1 MRTLHTVETAGA
13 PHGAK
18 KELERRS
25 EPRRP
30 VEEPAI
36 LHAMQP
42 ECRVGIPVF
51 IVDASQNGV
60 GIRTP
65 LGLLPGSL
73 VQIRIGPSVVL
84 IGEVRHAVPSGDAF
98 HTGVRIEDVA
108 DCRSIRSSLAKMWDR
123 SSGSGT
129 RV

>member
-1 MRTLHTVETAGA
+1 MRTLLATDTVGA
-13 PHGAK
+13 PGAAK
-18 KELERRS
+18 RQLEKRS

-42 ECRVGIPVF
+42 ECRVGIPVR

-60 GIRTP
+60 GMRTP
-65 LGLLPGSL
+65 LSLIPGSL
-73 VQIRIGPSVVL
+73 VQIRIGPSVVI
-84 IGEVRHAVPSGDAF
+84 IGQVRHAVPAGDGF

-123 SSGSGT
+123 G
-129 RV
+129 